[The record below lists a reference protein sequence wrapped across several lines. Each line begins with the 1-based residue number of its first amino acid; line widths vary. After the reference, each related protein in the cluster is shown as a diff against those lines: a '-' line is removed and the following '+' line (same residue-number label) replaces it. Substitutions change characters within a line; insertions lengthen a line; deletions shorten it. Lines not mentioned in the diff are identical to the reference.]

1 MPPKPQK
8 MIALYLGATKK
19 KPVIVLKQVQD
30 PTRPTVGLP
39 WGEPLEMAMPKD
51 DEGTGPGKLIEL
63 LLADPDTVGADYEPP
78 ALSDEVEEVLANR
91 KRIIVRLENFG
102 KILLFPSSHH
112 PGGGGYG
119 TPREGIHGDKRMSD
133 YELLSLARSL

>member
-19 KPVIVLKQVQD
+19 KPIIVMKQVQD
-30 PTRPTVGLP
+30 PNRPTVGLP
-39 WGEPLEMAMPKD
+39 WGEPMELEAPTSGE
-51 DEGTGPGKLIEL
+51 DEGPGKLMEL
-63 LLADPDTVGADYEPP
+63 LLADPAAVGKDYEPP
-78 ALSDEVEEVLANR
+78 TLADEVEEVLASR
-91 KRIIVRLENFG
+91 RRIIVRLEAFG
-102 KILLFPSSHH
+102 RLLLFPSSHH

-133 YELLSLARSL
+133 FELVKLARSL